1 MKKKLSILATTLL
14 VCCNL
19 FAYDFEVDGYY
30 YSIKNINE
38 LTVSIDKG
46 ENSIYSGTIDIPN
59 TVLFNGKEF
68 KVIEIKDYVFKNCS
82 DITNIIFGNN
92 LKWIGEGAFYGTSI
106 TFLSIPAN
114 IKAIDLYAFQNCPLL
129 KKVIFEDGEDYIV
142 LGYNSDFR
150 GNDCCDCMA
159 FIFLCLTFAFLPH
172 IHIHTECGHLL

>member
-82 DITNIIFGNN
+82 D
-92 LKWIGEGAFYGTSI
+92 S
-106 TFLSIPAN
+106 
-114 IKAIDLYAFQNCPLL
+114 
-129 KKVIFEDGEDYIV
+129 
-142 LGYNSDFR
+142 
-150 GNDCCDCMA
+150 
-159 FIFLCLTFAFLPH
+159 
-172 IHIHTECGHLL
+172 